1 MGMPF
6 HRLASK
12 TKEKLESKLSTGFD
26 LSLLADYIDAM
37 WSVIWW
43 YCCHDHFAVMC
54 YIMEVGA
61 KINFF
66 LSYVFLSFIVSE
78 ELEK

>member
-1 MGMPF
+1 MPF

-37 WSVIWW
+37 
-43 YCCHDHFAVMC
+43 
-54 YIMEVGA
+54 
-61 KINFF
+61 
-66 LSYVFLSFIVSE
+66 
-78 ELEK
+78 